1 MGKSGE
7 RSPYFRTLPCVTGT
21 PADAGRFCMSPET
34 LVKEEQGDFFAIFPC
49 LVERGTA
56 VSLGSFPVMPLWRN
70 GSVSRLDG
78 KGKGQ

>member
-1 MGKSGE
+1 
-7 RSPYFRTLPCVTGT
+7 
-21 PADAGRFCMSPET
+21 MSPET